1 MAEVSAEPLDTSR
14 PEWGTVYVVP
24 WDTEIFGFPVGTYT
38 PGEPETIQRDLRGVG
53 ARLRAWA
60 SARRVELV
68 SCTVAA
74 DDRAWRT
81 VLPPLGFTCVEQTLG
96 LTFRIQTYQ
105 ADPPARPVRI
115 AMDDDHARIEEIAG
129 HTFHHGR
136 YNADPRFPLDLADR
150 RYRHW
155 VRHACISTN
164 PADLVYVVGAP
175 GNVKGFFQL
184 RLAADR
190 AEVGIM
196 GVTAT
201 AKGTP
206 AAFDLMSGM
215 HLDLKA
221 RGTRW
226 LTAKISAGNTR
237 VINLVSHFGYRFR
250 DAQATFHWHAPDAL
264 HLLAPVEVSG

>member
-1 MAEVSAEPLDTSR
+1 M
-14 PEWGTVYVVP
+14 
-24 WDTEIFGFPVGTYT
+24 
-38 PGEPETIQRDLRGVG
+38 
-53 ARLRAWA
+53 
-60 SARRVELV
+60 
-68 SCTVAA
+68 SCTVPA
-74 DDRAWRT
+74 DDRVWRT
-81 VLPPLGFTCVEQTLG
+81 LMPALDFTCVEQTLD

-105 ADPPARPVRI
+105 AEPPARPVRL
-115 AMDDDHARIEEIAG
+115 ATVDDHPQIEEIAG

-155 VRHACISTN
+155 VRNACISTN

-184 RLAADR
+184 RLVEDR

-196 GVTAT
+196 GVTES

-206 AAFDLMSGM
+206 AAFDLMTGM

-221 RGTRW
+221 RRDSVAHGQDLRREHARHQPR
-226 LTAKISAGNTR
+226 LPLRLPVPGRAGDLSLARRPRPAPPASRGGVRMTALRTPST
-237 VINLVSHFGYRFR
+237 
-250 DAQATFHWHAPDAL
+250 
-264 HLLAPVEVSG
+264 SGCRGW